1 MPAEARVPASAPLG
15 GLKLWDR
22 LAFWARGLVALLLI
36 VVGAAVLIRSAASGP
51 AAARGSDPVAL
62 SGAMLE
68 LQGVMRRL
76 ENVELENVRL
86 KQMGALLLILMGVAV
101 FGSRMPP
108 FDTIEANKLIL
119 RDGRGRLRVGLT
131 PDAGLVLLDHKQ
143 RPRVELSAIHDS
155 AALKLFDPT
164 RQRRVELTEVS
175 DGAVL
180 AISDCSEHP
189 RVALLGVSQ
198 DGPSLS
204 LVDGNGAVTMAV
216 SSDGPNLVLLDSK
229 HGRGTLEVTQD
240 GPHLILADAQ
250 TNPYVVIP
258 EPKCPGSFSGTP
270 PGVRAIGAVAISPA
284 ADAAVSDRAPVVGGP
299 LFGNRSAA

>member
-1 MPAEARVPASAPLG
+1 VLSAPAPEVQAIMH
-15 GLKLWDR
+15 R
-22 LAFWARGLVALLLI
+22 I
-36 VVGAAVLIRSAASGP
+36 
-51 AAARGSDPVAL
+51 
-62 SGAMLE
+62 
-68 LQGVMRRL
+68 
-76 ENVELENVRL
+76 ENVERENVRL
-86 KQMGALLLILMGVAV
+86 KQLGCLLLVLMGVAV
-101 FGSRMPP
+101 LGSRIPP

-119 RDGRGRLRVGLT
+119 RDRRGRLRVGLT

-189 RVALLGVSQ
+189 RVTLLGVSQ

-204 LVDGNGAVTMAV
+204 MVDGNGATTMAV

-229 HGRGTLEVTQD
+229 QGRGTLEVTQD

-250 TNPYVVIP
+250 ANPFVVIP
-258 EPKCPGSFSGTP
+258 EPECPESFAGTP
-270 PGVRAIGAVAISPA
+270 PTVKPISTVAPGSAAPA
-284 ADAAVSDRAPVVGGP
+284 APVNRKSTPPRP
-299 LFGNRSAA
+299 LFGNRTAA

>member
-1 MPAEARVPASAPLG
+1 
-15 GLKLWDR
+15 
-22 LAFWARGLVALLLI
+22 
-36 VVGAAVLIRSAASGP
+36 
-51 AAARGSDPVAL
+51 
-62 SGAMLE
+62 
-68 LQGVMRRL
+68 
-76 ENVELENVRL
+76 VELENLRL
-86 KQMGALLLILMGVAV
+86 KQIGALLLILMGTAV
-101 FGSRMPP
+101 LASRMPP

-143 RPRVELSAIHDS
+143 RPRVELSTFHDS

-204 LVDGNGAVTMAV
+204 LVDGNGATTMGV

-229 HGRGTLEVTQD
+229 QGRGTLEVTQD

-250 TNPYVVIP
+250 ANPCVVIP
-258 EPKCPGSFSGTP
+258 EPDCPEAFTGTP
-270 PGVRAIGAVAISPA
+270 PTVRPISAVATGSA
-284 ADAAVSDRAPVVGGP
+284 ATTAPVNHRSTPPSP
-299 LFGNRSAA
+299 LFGSRSAA